1 MNKKNTV
8 WHTFSVAKILK
19 ELKTSEKG
27 LEQKEVEKRLK
38 DNGLNILAKAKKL
51 SSFILFFSQF
61 KSALIYVLVI
71 AGFISLSFGEY
82 IDATVIFMAVF
93 INVIIGFIQEFKANK
108 SLEKLNKVIKQKA
121 LVLRDNKKI
130 EIETKYLVP
139 GDIVILKA
147 GDRVSADIR
156 LLSSNNLQIN
166 EASLTGESWPVK
178 KNLEVLKKGTVL
190 AERSNMIFMGTLIVE
205 GIGKGIVINT
215 GLNTEIGHIT
225 SLLKEIKDDKT
236 PLQKKLDNFAKNITK
251 IIVLVSFLIF
261 ILGIIKNHPWE
272 HMFTLSIAIAVS
284 AIPEGLLIGMTMILT
299 VGMQRILKSNGL
311 VRKLISAE
319 TLGSTTLICTDK
331 TGTLT
336 EGEMRVVKLSTA
348 SCQLDLIS
356 DSFKDFKNSKE
367 VEELMQIALLCND
380 SIVQNINS
388 SYRDL
393 EFIGSPTEKALLISA
408 ASYLNIKETKN
419 KFKRIEEIP
428 FDSQRKYMVSRHSLN
443 TRQDIL
449 FIKGAPEKILKL
461 SSYYLKNNKKIKLT
475 NTSNKYYK
483 DQYEKLSKQGLRIL
497 AGSYKIINKKEKNL
511 EIDDNLNDFI
521 FVGIWGLS
529 DPLRSEIKRTLS
541 KTKNAGIKTII
552 ITGDNKFTTKKI
564 AQDLGF
570 PIDSESIMTGD
581 ELLKISD
588 KELDKKINKIKIY
601 ARVSPSDKLRIVQA
615 WQSRGEVVAMTGDG
629 VNDAPA
635 LKSADIGVVVSN
647 ASDVAKETA
656 DLILLDSNFTTIVK
670 SIGWGRVIFSNIRK
684 VLLYFLSDSF
694 SEILIIFGSLL
705 FSLPFPLLVPQIL
718 WINLVSDGLPA
729 LALTMEPE
737 EDDVMEKDYQ
747 KRNKELLGKEGKIL
761 IAMISIVTGI
771 SVLLL
776 FYYFFKKTGDP
787 VLARTVAF
795 TALAVDTLFYVFS
808 IRNLRKNI
816 FQSNIFRNMYLN
828 FAVLGGFLL
837 QLVAIYSPFFNRIL
851 NTVPLYWSEWSLIL
865 LFVLIVMFVIEFIKY
880 LFNEYYFKYQY

>member
-1 MNKKNTV
+1 
-8 WHTFSVAKILK
+8 
-19 ELKTSEKG
+19 
-27 LEQKEVEKRLK
+27 
-38 DNGLNILAKAKKL
+38 
-51 SSFILFFSQF
+51 
-61 KSALIYVLVI
+61 
-71 AGFISLSFGEY
+71 
-82 IDATVIFMAVF
+82 
-93 INVIIGFIQEFKANK
+93 
-108 SLEKLNKVIKQKA
+108 
-121 LVLRDNKKI
+121 
-130 EIETKYLVP
+130 
-139 GDIVILKA
+139 
-147 GDRVSADIR
+147 
-156 LLSSNNLQIN
+156 
-166 EASLTGESWPVK
+166 
-178 KNLEVLKKGTVL
+178 
-190 AERSNMIFMGTLIVE
+190 
-205 GIGKGIVINT
+205 
-215 GLNTEIGHIT
+215 
-225 SLLKEIKDDKT
+225 
-236 PLQKKLDNFAKNITK
+236 
-251 IIVLVSFLIF
+251 
-261 ILGIIKNHPWE
+261 
-272 HMFTLSIAIAVS
+272 
-284 AIPEGLLIGMTMILT
+284 
-299 VGMQRILKSNGL
+299 
-311 VRKLISAE
+311 

-729 LALTMEPE
+729 LALTMEP
-737 EDDVMEKDYQ
+737 
-747 KRNKELLGKEGKIL
+747 
-761 IAMISIVTGI
+761 
-771 SVLLL
+771 
-776 FYYFFKKTGDP
+776 
-787 VLARTVAF
+787 
-795 TALAVDTLFYVFS
+795 
-808 IRNLRKNI
+808 
-816 FQSNIFRNMYLN
+816 
-828 FAVLGGFLL
+828 
-837 QLVAIYSPFFNRIL
+837 
-851 NTVPLYWSEWSLIL
+851 
-865 LFVLIVMFVIEFIKY
+865 
-880 LFNEYYFKYQY
+880 